1 MICDGFSATP
11 GRWGGGRRWSLSAK
25 QSKVVPEREA
35 VEGRDF
41 FTAEDAENAAAV
53 AEFIEASKVAPER
66 AAAEGGP

>member
-1 MICDGFSATP
+1 MALMLH
-11 GRWGGGRRWSLSAK
+11 RAGGGG
-25 QSKVVPEREA
+25 SKVVPEREA